1 MLLLKLAFLN
11 IGRNPRRS
19 VITILAIAVG
29 LAALIFLWGFSDG
42 TTEQQRENVI
52 RLFTGHVQVH
62 APGFE
67 KKIAPELF
75 IPNRPQTLEAITAQS
90 QVVAV
95 SERVKC
101 EALIGTSENS
111 RGILLIGV
119 DPEKELK
126 VTELANHLKAGRFIR
141 DGEDREIMIGSRLAE
156 KIHVTLE
163 DKVVILT
170 QAVDG
175 TMAGY
180 SYHVKGIFHTGSE
193 QVDEHTA
200 YVTLQSGRELLSMEG
215 ESHEIVVR
223 LQERKQIPHFLKSIE
238 GPLPQSAYEILTW
251 DQIVPE
257 VEQWVIW
264 SEAVI
269 RTILMTVMI
278 VIGVGIMNTVLM
290 SVFERTRELGVML
303 AIGTTPG
310 QIMKLILLET
320 MVLEVIGIVLG
331 VIGGYATVFY
341 FSKVGINF
349 RGVEEAFASTFMST
363 TVYTQVQT
371 AHVVQSVITLLIM
384 TTFIGIYPAWKA
396 GRMEPVKAIYHSY

>member
-75 IPNRPQTLEAITAQS
+75 IPDRQKTLETLSS
-90 QVVAV
+90 QPETIAVA
-95 SERVKC
+95 ERVKC

-126 VTELANHLKAGRFIR
+126 VTELSKHIKQGRFIQ
-141 DGEDREIMIGSRLAE
+141 DGEDREIMVGDRLAE
-156 KIHVTLE
+156 KIHIGID

-180 SYHVKGIFHTGSE
+180 SYYVKGIFHTGSE

-200 YVTLQSGRELLSMEG
+200 YISLKSGRELLGMEG
-215 ESHEIVVR
+215 ESHEMVVR
-223 LQERKQIPHFLKSIE
+223 LHERNQIPRFLKSIE
-238 GPLPQSAYEILTW
+238 TPLPAGSYETLTW

-320 MVLEVIGIVLG
+320 MVLELMGILLG
-331 VIGGYATVFY
+331 VIGGYLIVFY
-341 FSKVGINF
+341 FSKAGINF
-349 RGVEEAFASTFMST
+349 RGVEDAFASTFMST
-363 TVYTQVQT
+363 TVYTRVET
-371 AHVVQSVITLLIM
+371 MHVVQSIVTLIIM